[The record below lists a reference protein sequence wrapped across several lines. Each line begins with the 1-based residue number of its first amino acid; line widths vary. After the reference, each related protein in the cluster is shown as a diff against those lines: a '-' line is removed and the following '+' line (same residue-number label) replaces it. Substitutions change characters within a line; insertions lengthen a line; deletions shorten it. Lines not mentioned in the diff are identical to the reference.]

1 MKTGVLILM
10 TVLFMLINNPL
21 LGCTVFSASDGKT
34 VLGANN
40 EDYND
45 SNTYMWFIPAEN
57 GANTHGRV
65 YFGYGDF
72 YSQGGMNDQGLF
84 FDGLATPPYEVTG
97 TSDKPFFQGSLI
109 KKVMEDCSTVEEVLN
124 IYDQYNLQHMKNYQ
138 LLFADKFSDSAI
150 IEGDL
155 TIRKEKYYQV
165 VTNFYQT
172 NPGIGGYPCWRYDTA
187 CEILENN
194 SEVTFEL
201 FRSVLDAVHQEG
213 AYPTQYSNIY
223 DLKKGVIYLFYNHN
237 FHEFVKIDLKEE
249 LKKGW
254 QQYRISSLFSRI
266 KIISPDN
273 GDVINSSLVT
283 FRWEGNTDTRYLL
296 YYSTDPDFTGCDPIE
311 VDGGSMYAFNVN
323 GVVVGSFFFGM
334 LFFGITFRRRKKV
347 LLPYFLISLLLV
359 MFWVSC
365 RHDGGG
371 EIIDPLPGYGELH
384 ITVDNLL
391 PGSTYYWKVTANA
404 TDDFTSESIVRM
416 FTTGE

>member
-1 MKTGVLILM
+1 MKTGILILM
-10 TVLFMLINNPL
+10 TVLFMLIKNPL
-21 LGCTVFSASDGKT
+21 LGCTVFSASDGIT
-34 VLGANN
+34 VLGGNN

-57 GANTHGRV
+57 RTNTHGRV
-65 YFGYGDF
+65 YFGYGDSF
-72 YSQGGMNDQGLF
+72 PQGGMNDQGLF

-97 TSDKPFFQGSLI
+97 TSDKPIFQGSLI
-109 KKVMEDCSTVEEVLN
+109 RKVMEDCSTVEEVLN
-124 IYDQYNLQHMKNYQ
+124 IYDQYNLEHMKNYQ

-165 VTNFYQT
+165 VTNFYQS

-187 CEILENN
+187 CEILDNN

-201 FRSVLDAVHQEG
+201 FRSVLDAVH
-213 AYPTQYSNIY
+213 ADYTQYSNIY
-223 DLKKGVIYLFYNHN
+223 DLKKGIIYLFYNHN

-273 GDVINSSLVT
+273 GEVINPSPVT
-283 FRWEGNTDTRYLL
+283 FRWEGDTDTSYLL
-296 YYSTDPDFTGCDPIE
+296 YYSTDPDFTGCDPIK
-311 VDGGSMYAFNVN
+311 VDGGSMYAVNVN

-334 LFFGITFRRRKKV
+334 FFFGITLKRRKKG
-347 LLPYFLISLLLV
+347 LLTYILISLLLV

-365 RHDGGG
+365 QHNGGD
-371 EIIDPLPGYGELH
+371 EIIEPLPTYKEFQ
-384 ITVDNLL
+384 ITVDNLQ
-391 PGSTYYWKVTANA
+391 PGSTYYWKLTANA
-404 TDDFTSESIVRM
+404 TDYFTSESIIRM

>member
-40 EDYND
+40 EDSND
-45 SNTYMWFIPAEN
+45 SNTFMWFIPAES

-65 YFGYGDF
+65 YFGYLDLF
-72 YSQGGMNDQGLF
+72 PQGGMNDQGLF
-84 FDGLATPPYEVTG
+84 YDGLSTPPYEVTG
-97 TSDKPFFQGSLI
+97 SSDKPSFQGSLI
-109 KKVMEDCSTVEEVLN
+109 RKVMEDCSTVEEVLN
-124 IYDQYNLQHMKNYQ
+124 IYDQYNLERMKNYQ
-138 LLFADKFSDSAI
+138 LLYADKFSDSAI

-165 VTNFYQT
+165 VTNFYQS
-172 NPGIGGYPCWRYDTA
+172 NPGLGGYPCWRYNTA

-201 FRSVLDAVHQEG
+201 FRTVLDAVHTK
-213 AYPTQYSNIY
+213 TQYSNIY
-223 DLKKGVIYLFYNHN
+223 DLKKGIIYLFYNHN
-237 FHEFVKIDLKEE
+237 FHEFIKIDLKEE

-273 GDVINSSLVT
+273 DDVINSSQVT
-283 FRWEGNTDTRYLL
+283 FRWEGETDTSYLL
-296 YYSTDPDFTGCDPIE
+296 YYSTDPDFTGCDPIK
-311 VDGGSMYAFNVN
+311 VDGGSLYAFNVN
-323 GVVVGSFFFGM
+323 GVVVGFFFLGM
-334 LFFGITFRRRKKV
+334 LFFGITFKRRKKV
-347 LLPYFLISLLLV
+347 LFPYFLISLLLV
-359 MFWVSC
+359 MFWASC
-365 RHDGGG
+365 RQDGGG
-371 EIIDPLPGYGELH
+371 EIIEPLPTYREFY
-384 ITVDNLL
+384 ITVDNLQ
-391 PGSTYYWKVTANA
+391 PGYTYYWKVTANA
-404 TDDFTSESIVRM
+404 TDYFTSESIVRM